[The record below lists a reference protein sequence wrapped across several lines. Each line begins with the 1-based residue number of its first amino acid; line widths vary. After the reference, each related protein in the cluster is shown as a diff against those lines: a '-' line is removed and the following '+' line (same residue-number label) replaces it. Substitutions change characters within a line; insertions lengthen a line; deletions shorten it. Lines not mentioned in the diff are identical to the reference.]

1 MMMTCGRTA
10 ITNTPCPAAYIVEN
24 FPAEAGAHSLASTQA
39 AFDDLARVLG
49 KDEAAFAA
57 GYALGPAAFEVQ
69 SAVAHFG
76 ALFDTERSLA
86 WAEGRTRIEAG
97 LYAIFPRRGPLNTLH
112 LTWHRA
118 ARVGLGRL
126 KPRLRPGWM
135 VETYLTSRI
144 EAPGAALSALI
155 HLPVHKSTIGK
166 A

>member
-1 MMMTCGRTA
+1 MWSNGYHEHAMSRSIHCRKFSRGGRRTL
-10 ITNTPCPAAYIVEN
+10 
-24 FPAEAGAHSLASTQA
+24 AG
-39 AFDDLARVLG
+39 FDTSRLG
-49 KDEAAFAA
+49 KEEAAFAA